1 MSATLPTPAS
11 KSRRTSAKARKVARP
26 SSTRND
32 DGLLSPASPPRADN
46 GVIHEDATTDDD
58 ATIPD
63 SAFGI
68 DDAYEPHSDTNE
80 SDYNPND
87 ASPPRRG
94 VFSRDVSC
102 VFLRSRVTLWS
113 RVALEALCDDLKTEC

>member
-26 SSTRND
+26 SSTQNV
-32 DGLLSPASPPRADN
+32 DGLLSPASPPGADN
-46 GVIHEDATTDDD
+46 GLIHEDATTDDD
-58 ATIPD
+58 ASILG
-63 SAFGI
+63 SALGI

-87 ASPPRRG
+87 ASPPLRG
-94 VFSRDVSC
+94 VFPRDVSC
-102 VFLRSRVTLWS
+102 IP
-113 RVALEALCDDLKTEC
+113 